1 MTAWSHLYFLNYG
14 YYDVKLSLK
23 FIASPFSKCKTMDGA
38 NFCGCSEKVNFTNLL
53 PEFISSSISV
63 LFISVLCYV
72 WWCTHIRQHFMMCLI
87 FLAKIC
93 LIPGRRIKVYKK
105 GTTNKKKSWFIYYS
119 ITLPKYV
126 ELFTYSYYVGTLQ
139 IVSWYVVIFH
149 VLLLNLLL
157 WASLILYLDQ
167 SYISNAASLGRY
179 LFKFYVKNLFIKI
192 PYNFH
197 NRIWMKYYSLS
208 YQLNQRLH
216 VCCFTFASFENS
228 PTF

>member
-1 MTAWSHLYFLNYG
+1 M
-14 YYDVKLSLK
+14 
-23 FIASPFSKCKTMDGA
+23 
-38 NFCGCSEKVNFTNLL
+38 L
-53 PEFISSSISV
+53 PKSV
-63 LFISVLCYV
+63 LWICYLIYLCITYLGRLCI

-167 SYISNAASLGRY
+167 SYTSNAPY
-179 LFKFYVKNLFIKI
+179 LFKFYVKNLFIKYLI
-192 PYNFH
+192 IFIIESGWNITHCHTNLTNDSMFAALP
-197 NRIWMKYYSLS
+197 L
-208 YQLNQRLH
+208 LH
-216 VCCFTFASFENS
+216 LKIHLHFKSEK
-228 PTF
+228 